1 MKLYFTAVCCVAA
14 TFLNAQNWT
23 GAVNSDWNNSANW
36 DQMPQ
41 NGDNITVSMGNYSG
55 AMQHPVVSTNSTFS
69 PAGVLIDG
77 GAVLTINA
85 NLTTTDRV
93 EVLGAGT
100 QVVMN
105 SGTLTIS
112 GGPGNARI
120 IFGDLAEFIVEGGT
134 VNVGQRLLFE
144 LGGIGI
150 LNAGTVTI
158 IETFALI
165 DGVGLTG
172 SHFTQ
177 NGGTLTTS
185 EFALEN
191 EAGNFHTLYTLND
204 GVLNVESAFLVTG
217 VAPGAG
223 VGEVILNG
231 GVVNMQ
237 GTMVNPFGS
246 TMNYNLKMNN
256 DAQLNM
262 TGATLIQLAQDSLI
276 LQDNAVFAINGMLTW
291 TNDGVITGS
300 DALIAINETTV
311 LAGNGSHQFPNMT
324 LAAGKL
330 FMHTSPYSLSVNG
343 DMDVA
348 GTYLP
353 SNNTL
358 IFNGTQAQNLSIASM
373 LELHALTLNNAAEGV
388 TANNTITIANNVTWL
403 DGNLN
408 LGSNR
413 LIFLNNAQT
422 IGQHENSYAIGKVVK
437 FGDDAFVFPV
447 GSAGLRYRP
456 VAISAPD
463 SAMTSVEVLYQP
475 QAWSSL
481 SPVAYPL
488 QSVSALEY
496 WHIDRT
502 GSQDA
507 LSINLGWNNALES
520 GLNDCNSTTL
530 AYWDTTE
537 WSLIPSVTNGLCAGN
552 NAGDLQSTVNVQNFG
567 IFTLGFTEGV
577 YQQAFTICYG
587 DSITVGNNSYT
598 TSDVYFDLLTDTN
611 NNDSLVVTAL
621 TVLPQINTTVTN
633 NIDHL
638 VAFSSAGATYQ
649 WLDCGNNYAVIS
661 DEDSAEFHPT
671 LNGNYAVEIT
681 LNGCVDTSEC
691 AVIDQLSLEEDD
703 VLSNLYPNPV
713 TAGSVLHV
721 NANFTAVTY
730 QIVAI
735 DGKTV
740 KAGRFENTMEV
751 LFDLPTGMYLL
762 QLQLTTGQTVIKEV
776 VVN

>member
-1 MKLYFTAVCCVAA
+1 MKLYFTAACCAVA

-23 GAVNSDWNNSANW
+23 GAVNSDWNNPANW
-36 DQMPQ
+36 SVMPQ
-41 NGDNITVSMGNYSG
+41 NGDDITVSFTNYSG
-55 AMQHPVVSTNSTFS
+55 AMQHPVISTNSTFS
-69 PAGVLIDG
+69 PAGVFIDG

-144 LGGIGI
+144 LGGIGTM
-150 LNAGTVTI
+150 NAGTVTI
-158 IETFALI
+158 TETFALI

-191 EAGNFHTLYTLND
+191 EAGNFHTIYTLND

-231 GVVNMQ
+231 GLVNMQ
-237 GTMVNPFGS
+237 GTMVNPVGS

-276 LQDNAVFAINGMLTW
+276 LQDNAVFAINGMLNW

-300 DALIAINETTV
+300 DALIAIHETTV
-311 LAGNGSHQFPNMT
+311 LAGNGSHQFPNLT

-330 FMHTSPYSLSVNG
+330 FMHTSPNPLSVNG
-343 DMDVA
+343 DMDVE

-388 TANNTITIANNVTWL
+388 TANNVITIANNVTWL

-413 LIFLNNAQT
+413 LIFVNNAQT

-456 VAISAPD
+456 VAMSAPD
-463 SAMTSVEVLYQP
+463 SVMTSVEVLYQP
-475 QAWSSL
+475 QAWTSL
-481 SPVAYPL
+481 SPLTNPL

-496 WHIDRT
+496 WQIDRT
-502 GSQDA
+502 GSQNA
-507 LSINLGWNNALES
+507 LSLNLGWNNALES

-537 WSLIPSVTNGLCAGN
+537 WSLIPSVANGLCAGN
-552 NAGDLQSTVNVQNFG
+552 NAGDMQSTVNVQNFG

-577 YQQAFTICYG
+577 YQQAFTICFG

-598 TSDVYFDLLTDTN
+598 TSDVYYDLFTDSN

-621 TVLPQINTTVTN
+621 TVLPQINTLVTN
-633 NIDHL
+633 NVDHL

-649 WLDCGNNYAVIS
+649 WLDCGTNYGVIS
-661 DEDSAEFHPT
+661 GEVSPEFYPT
-671 LNGNYAVEIT
+671 LNGSYAVEIT

-691 AVIDQLSLEEDD
+691 AVVNQLSLDEGN
-703 VLSNLYPNPV
+703 VISNVYPNPV
-713 TAGSVLHV
+713 TSGSAIQVD
-721 NANFTAVTY
+721 ANFPVTSY
-730 QIVAI
+730 QVISI

-740 KAGRFENTMEV
+740 ISGAVENTMEV
-751 LFDLPTGMYLL
+751 VLDVPKGMYLIRL
-762 QLQLTTGQTVIKEV
+762 QLITGQV
-776 VVN
+776 VVKEILVN